1 MTLSPY
7 QFIGNFS
14 VLGHAVAFVE
24 TRELGQGGPT
34 IGYLQI
40 GGAWVLNETGQ
51 RAEFGG
57 PLLVQE
63 PYLLAPLLQ
72 GFDFRLARLDVR
84 TGRIVAKSAV
94 REKLLLPASAD
105 GDTVYYYNDL
115 DNSKLKNCTLE
126 AI

>member
-1 MTLSPY
+1 MMLSPY
-7 QFIGNFS
+7 QFVGDFA
-14 VLGHAVAFVE
+14 VLGIAVAFVE
-24 TRELGQGGPT
+24 TRELGQGGPS
-34 IGYLQI
+34 IGHLRI
-40 GGAWVLNETGQ
+40 GEAWVLDEAGQ

-105 GDTVYYYNDL
+105 GDTVYYYTDL
-115 DNSKLKNCTLE
+115 DNSQLKSCTM
-126 AI
+126 

>member
-7 QFIGNFS
+7 QFVGDFS
-14 VLGHAVAFVE
+14 VLGIAIAFVE

-34 IGYLQI
+34 IGYLRV
-40 GGAWVLNETGQ
+40 GEAWVLNEAGQ

-72 GFDFRLARLDVR
+72 NFDFRLARLDVR
-84 TGRIVAKSAV
+84 TGRIVAKSAQ
-94 REKLLLPASAD
+94 REKLLLPASAT
-105 GDTVYYYNDL
+105 GDTVFYYNDL
-115 DNSKLKNCTLE
+115 ANSALKSCTL
-126 AI
+126 